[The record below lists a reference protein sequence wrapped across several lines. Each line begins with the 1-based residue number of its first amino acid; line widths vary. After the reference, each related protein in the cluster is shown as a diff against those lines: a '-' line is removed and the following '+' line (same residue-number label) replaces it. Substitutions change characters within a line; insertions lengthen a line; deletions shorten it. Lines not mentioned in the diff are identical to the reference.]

1 MLQIMR
7 YSEAEMGCLRCYVC
21 SSVLSGNQ
29 WEPGNATITDYTL
42 DSVAPSWK
50 NIIPPLLR
58 ANAEESFDIVLLCI
72 LLNTNL
78 ISN

>member
-42 DSVAPSWK
+42 DSVAP
-50 NIIPPLLR
+50 LLEKYYS
-58 ANAEESFDIVLLCI
+58 ATPAS
-72 LLNTNL
+72 
-78 ISN
+78 